1 MSVFCEVESQVRY
14 YCRRWPAV
22 FASASGATITDEA
35 GVGYL
40 DFFSGA
46 GALSY
51 GHNNPVL
58 QAVAI
63 EHLRA
68 GRLMH
73 SLDTWTPEKRT
84 FLTAIRERIL
94 APRGLDMVVQCV
106 GPTGATAVE
115 AALRLAGRV
124 TGRRGVVAYEGGFH
138 GMTDR
143 AAAVSGSLRP
153 RGDGPEPGCVF
164 LPYVGRVTPAELDRL
179 AAALAP
185 PAAGQ
190 RPGALIIEAVQG
202 EGGARP
208 FDPGYLAAVRRLC
221 TEHGVVVIA
230 DEIQAGVGRT
240 GPFFSFEGSELA
252 PDIICLSKSLS
263 GLGLPLAVNLL
274 RRGLDVWTPGEFSG
288 TFRGNNL
295 AFATAATMIQRYWS
309 DAALA
314 EATER
319 RGKLLSDGL
328 VALARELG
336 RPDCA
341 VSGRGLI
348 WGLSV
353 GDGGLAGAIAD
364 AAFERRLLVE
374 TCGAGGG
381 TVKLLP
387 PLTLGGRP
395 GGRLGGGLGDE
406 LGEGLDDVLLDGL
419 GRLGAAVRA
428 VRGSAPAPS

>member
-1 MSVFCEVESQVRY
+1 MSVFCEVESEVRY

-22 FASASGATITDEA
+22 FATASGATLTDEA
-35 GVGYL
+35 GVSYL

-68 GRLMH
+68 GRLTH

-84 FLTAIRERIL
+84 FLAAIRERIL
-94 APRGLDMVVQCV
+94 VPRGLDMVVQCV

-124 TGRRGVVAYEGGFH
+124 TGRRGVVAYAGGFH

-153 RGDGPEPGCVF
+153 RPEAPEAGCVF
-164 LPYVGRVTPAELDRL
+164 LPYVGRATPAELDRL
-179 AAALAP
+179 AGALAAALGTP
-185 PAAGQ
+185 VAGQ
-190 RPGALIIEAVQG
+190 RPGALIIEAVQA

-274 RRGLDVWTPGEFSG
+274 RRGLDVWAPGEFSG

-295 AFATAATMIQRYWS
+295 AFATAAAMIQRYWS
-309 DAALA
+309 GAALA

-319 RGKLLSDGL
+319 RGKLLRDGL

-336 RPDCA
+336 RPDDA

-348 WGLSV
+348 WGLST

-387 PLTLGGRP
+387 PLTVGGE
-395 GGRLGGGLGDE
+395 LGDE

-419 GRLGAAVRA
+419 DRLAGAVRA
-428 VRGSAPAPS
+428 VRRPVPPPS